1 MKIPPGLVGPFIG
14 GFYRLWC
21 ATLRYTQENREV
33 CDALSRQGVPLV
45 FTLWHGEVFAFPYKR
60 GDWKIFTIVSRS
72 TDGEYLARLLQS
84 QDVHPLRGSSS
95 RGGLAALLRGAKIMR
110 ENNRHACIT
119 IDGPRGPRH
128 EVKDGA
134 LYLAHRAGAYI
145 VPMRAVYSSAKIFAS
160 WDRFA
165 LPYPFSRVTIRF
177 GEPYRIE
184 AEDLTDEV
192 LALERQRLKNALEAL
207 LPEGAGAAAT
217 GTAGG
222 TS

>member
-14 GFYRLWC
+14 TLYRLWC
-21 ATLRYTQENREV
+21 ATLRYAQVNRET

-60 GDWKIFTIVSRS
+60 GDWHIFTIVSRS
-72 TDGEYLARLLQS
+72 TDGEYLARVM
-84 QDVHPLRGSSS
+84 QDQDIYPLRGSSS

-110 ENNRHACIT
+110 EKNMHACIT
-119 IDGPRGPRH
+119 VDGPRGPLH
-128 EVKDGA
+128 EAKDGA

-145 VPMRAVYSSAKIFAS
+145 VPMRAVYSRAKIFGS

-165 LPYPFSRVTIRF
+165 LPYPFSRVTMIF

-184 AEDLTDEV
+184 AEELTDTV
-192 LALERQRLKNALEAL
+192 LATERKRLKTALEAL
-207 LPEGAGAAAT
+207 LPAGSPGEGSGARA
-217 GTAGG
+217 
-222 TS
+222 S